1 MLNGET
7 LSGCLCLQAEGELEE
22 GGMLSMLK
30 RHEVEILLKA
40 GHGKAEVARLAGVSL
55 CSVKRIAQEGPVVH
69 VDDHA
74 ERAKRQIGRPSTVV
88 TFRKQIV
95 EILREQPDLAS
106 LEILRRVREAG
117 YRGGKSALYSLVAS
131 LRPKPVRPL
140 VRFEGLAG
148 EFSQHDFGQVDVE
161 FLNGTRQRIHFFAS
175 RLKYSRWVRISL
187 VKDET
192 VETLVRTLAEHLA
205 SWGGRPL
212 LCVFDRPKTVALK
225 WGKNGEVTEWNP
237 VFAYATL
244 EMGVG
249 VELCWPYRAQQKGSV
264 ENLVGFVKSSF
275 FKVRRFHDAEDLEQ
289 QRGDWER
296 EVNEQRPCRAT
307 GVIPAVRLA
316 EEAPRLRALKVQ
328 PEELALRIPVYVG
341 PTGTVVHDGHA
352 YSMPPEAISMPG
364 TLYLYAQRV
373 RIVAGR
379 YEAEHSRKFVAQE
392 SSWLA
397 EHRAA
402 MVSAVSGKRGKRY
415 LKRQQLLELGEP
427 ALRYLTEI
435 VHRRPR
441 DWFHDVDR
449 LHQILQ
455 SHGPEILRRA
465 MEEGLKQ
472 QIYGAFFVERSLQ
485 AELSFPQVVQ

>member
-1 MLNGET
+1 
-7 LSGCLCLQAEGELEE
+7 
-22 GGMLSMLK
+22 
-30 RHEVEILLKA
+30 
-40 GHGKAEVARLAGVSL
+40 
-55 CSVKRIAQEGPVVH
+55 VKRIAQESPVVH
-69 VDDHA
+69 VDDAA
-74 ERAKRQIGRPSTVV
+74 ERSQRQIGRPSRVAN
-88 TFRKQIV
+88 FRKQVIG
-95 EILREQPDLAS
+95 ILQETPELAS

-117 YRGGKSALYSLVAS
+117 YAGGKTVLYALVAS
-131 LRPKPVRPL
+131 LRPKPARPL

-148 EFSQHDFGQVDVE
+148 EFSQHDFGEVEVE
-161 FLNGTRQRIHFFAS
+161 FINGARQRIHFFAS
-175 RLKYSRWVRISL
+175 RLKYSRFVRVSL
-187 VKDET
+187 IKDET
-192 VETLVRTLAEHLA
+192 VESLVRTLAEHLA

-212 LCVFDRPKTVALK
+212 LCVFDRPKTIALK
-225 WGKNGEVTEWNP
+225 WRKNGEVTEWNP

-275 FKVRRFHDAEDLEQ
+275 FKVRRFYDEEDLQQ
-289 QRGDWER
+289 QRRDWER
-296 EVNEQRPCRAT
+296 EVNEERPCRAT
-307 GVIPAVRLA
+307 GIIPAVRLA
-316 EEAPRLRALKVQ
+316 EETPRLRALKVQ
-328 PEELALRIPVYVG
+328 PQELALRIPVYVG

-352 YSMPPEAISMPG
+352 YSMPPEAISMPA

-379 YEAEHSRKFVAQE
+379 YEAEHPRKFVAHE
-392 SSWLA
+392 SSSLA

-402 MVSAVSGKRGKRY
+402 MVAAVSGKRGKRY

-427 ALRYLTEI
+427 AIRYLTEI

-441 DWFHDVDR
+441 QWFEDVDR

-455 SHGPEILRRA
+455 SHGPEVLRRA

-472 QIYGAFFVERSLQ
+472 QIFGAFYVERTLQ
-485 AELSFPQVVQ
+485 PGLSFPLGVQ

>member
-1 MLNGET
+1 
-7 LSGCLCLQAEGELEE
+7 
-22 GGMLSMLK
+22 MLK

-40 GHGKAEVARLAGVSL
+40 GHSKTEVARLAGVSL
-55 CSVKRIAQEGPVVH
+55 CSVKRIAQESPVVH
-69 VDDHA
+69 VDDAA
-74 ERAKRQIGRPSTVV
+74 ERSQRQIGRPSTVAN
-88 TFRKQIV
+88 FRKQV
-95 EILREQPDLAS
+95 VGILQETPELAS

-117 YRGGKSALYSLVAS
+117 YPGGKTALYALVAS
-131 LRPKPVRPL
+131 LRPKLARPL
-140 VRFEGLAG
+140 VRFEGLPG
-148 EFSQHDFGQVDVE
+148 EFSQHDFGEVEVE
-161 FLNGTRQRIHFFAS
+161 FLNGARQRVHFFAS
-175 RLKYSRWVRISL
+175 RLKYSRFVRVSL

-192 VETLVRTLAEHLA
+192 VESLVRTLAEHLA

-212 LCVFDRPKTVALK
+212 LCVFDRPKTIALK
-225 WGKNGEVTEWNP
+225 WRSNGEVTEWNP

-275 FKVRRFHDAEDLEQ
+275 FKVRRFHDEEDLQQ
-289 QRGDWER
+289 QRRDWER
-296 EVNEQRPCRAT
+296 EVNEERPCRAT
-307 GVIPAVRLA
+307 GIIPGVRLA

-328 PEELALRIPVYVG
+328 PQELALRIPVYVG
-341 PTGTVVHDGHA
+341 PTATVLHDGHV
-352 YSMPPEAISMPG
+352 YSMPPEAISMPA

-379 YEAEHSRKFVAQE
+379 YEAEHPRKFVAHE
-392 SSWLA
+392 GSSLA

-402 MVSAVSGKRGKRY
+402 MVAAVSGKRGQRY

-427 ALRYLTEI
+427 AIRYLTEI

-441 DWFHDVDR
+441 QWFEDVDR
-449 LHQILQ
+449 LHRILQ
-455 SHGPEILRRA
+455 SHGPEVLRRA

-472 QIYGAFFVERSLQ
+472 QIFGAFYVERSLQ
-485 AELSFPQVVQ
+485 LGLSFALRVQ

>member
-1 MLNGET
+1 MLG
-7 LSGCLCLQAEGELEE
+7 
-22 GGMLSMLK
+22 MLK

-40 GHGKAEVARLAGVSL
+40 GHSKAEVARLAGVSL
-55 CSVKRIAQEGPVVH
+55 CSVKRIAAESPVVH
-69 VDDHA
+69 GDDAA
-74 ERAKRQIGRPSTVV
+74 ERSQRQIGRPSTVAN
-88 TFRKQIV
+88 FRKQV
-95 EILREQPDLAS
+95 VGILQETPELAS

-117 YRGGKSALYSLVAS
+117 YPGGKTAVYALVAS
-131 LRPKPVRPL
+131 LRPKPAKPL
-140 VRFEGLAG
+140 VRFEGLPG
-148 EFSQHDFGQVDVE
+148 EFSQHDFGEVEVE
-161 FLNGTRQRIHFFAS
+161 FLNGARQRIHFFAS
-175 RLKYSRWVRISL
+175 RLKYSRLVRVSL

-192 VETLVRTLAEHLA
+192 VESLVRTLAEHLA

-212 LCVFDRPKTVALK
+212 LCVFDRPKTIALK
-225 WGKNGEVTEWNP
+225 WRRNGEVTEWNP

-275 FKVRRFHDAEDLEQ
+275 FKVRRFHDEEDLQQ
-289 QRGDWER
+289 QRRDWER
-296 EVNEQRPCRAT
+296 EVNEERPCRAT
-307 GVIPAVRLA
+307 GIIPAVRLA
-316 EEAPRLRALKVQ
+316 EERPRLRALKVQ
-328 PEELALRIPVYVG
+328 PQELALRIPVYVG
-341 PTGTVVHDGHA
+341 PTGTVLHDGHA
-352 YSMPPEAISMPG
+352 YSMPPEAISMPA

-379 YEAEHSRKFVAQE
+379 YEAEHPRKFAE
-392 SSWLA
+392 HEGSSLA

-402 MVSAVSGKRGKRY
+402 MVAAVSGKRGKRY

-427 ALRYLTEI
+427 AIRYLTEI

-441 DWFHDVDR
+441 HWFEDVDR

-455 SHGPEILRRA
+455 SHGPDVLRRA

-472 QIYGAFFVERSLQ
+472 QIFGAFYVERSLQ